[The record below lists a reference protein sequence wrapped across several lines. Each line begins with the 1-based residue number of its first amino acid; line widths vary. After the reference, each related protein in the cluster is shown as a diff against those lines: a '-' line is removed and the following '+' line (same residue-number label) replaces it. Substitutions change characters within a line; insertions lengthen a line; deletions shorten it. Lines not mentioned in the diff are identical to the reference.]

1 MPNDEDAEGCNG
13 GVWLKRALSIVVMV
27 CCVCASIGCIFLI
40 DDAFEEESNYS
51 TTERMTAVL
60 TYGAY
65 VLICVVLFLVE
76 WEPLWVF
83 NYALFLHYW
92 PGRGMLHVYM
102 GVQLLHNAATMSNVD
117 IFSMDGDSVKTAVK
131 VFGWCFFGAGV
142 FHIVL
147 GLMCIRK
154 DDKQVVKRVRGGKS
168 YKPPTEQHLIRNAAA
183 QLTLLRKLDAE
194 GVPHLQSAITD
205 LEAKVQSEQANSG
218 VSGWFRSRFGKKDKT
233 PPAPAQGHS
242 RPGVERQ
249 PANPIAEIPR
259 HGDVELTEKHSADPP
274 TTEQC
279 LSVSSSPY
287 AQDDDIALRRKRED
301 EAIELAYLKRQQQ
314 YR

>member
-131 VFGWCFFGAGV
+131 
-142 FHIVL
+142 
-147 GLMCIRK
+147 
-154 DDKQVVKRVRGGKS
+154 
-168 YKPPTEQHLIRNAAA
+168 NAAA

-259 HGDVELTEKHSADPP
+259 HGDVE
-274 TTEQC
+274 
-279 LSVSSSPY
+279 
-287 AQDDDIALRRKRED
+287 
-301 EAIELAYLKRQQQ
+301 
-314 YR
+314 